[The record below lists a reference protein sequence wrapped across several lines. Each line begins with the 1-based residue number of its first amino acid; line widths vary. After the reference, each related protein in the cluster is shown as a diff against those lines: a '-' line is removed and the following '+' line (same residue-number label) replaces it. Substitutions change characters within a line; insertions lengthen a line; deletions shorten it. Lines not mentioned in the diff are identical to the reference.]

1 MVRNF
6 SIFTYLLYGSSI
18 CEIMINVVNE
28 RLAILKGSC
37 GTKSLTEAAMAP
49 ISAPMF
55 VVFDKA

>member
-18 CEIMINVVNE
+18 CEIIINAVNE

-49 ISAPMF
+49 MF